1 MTVQTQTVFSAIL
14 FATAVWFSLI
24 LLMRYI
30 LKALLSY
37 HSWIFESHGK
47 MSSFTKVWLVRHI
60 CSVNKK

>member
-37 HSWIFESHGK
+37 HGWMFESHGK
-47 MSSFTKVWLVRHI
+47 MGFSTKVWLVRHI
-60 CSVNKK
+60 CGINEM